1 MCLDTLY
8 TRIESIET
16 RTDASGVKLTQW
28 NVYVASQ
35 SNIQYGIYWLNGLDE
50 IFFWSKNSGTF
61 ESKQGIVSVKVVYVL
76 HRSYIKHGNR
86 IPMSGWLNIP
96 INMFTT
102 YFMSNYKSIK
112 SVKRDKIDHTEKLPD
127 PFSTWKMSFLINTF
141 QQLLILSNFKHF
153 LSWNDGYFALLVNIK
168 KHTLNKGRRC
178 RDRMVI
184 VFTTTLWVR
193 ISIRARC
200 TTLCDKVCQWLATG
214 RRFSPGTRVSS
225 TSKTDRHDITE
236 TLLKEEWRYLWQLI
250 ISRSL
255 KLLAY
260 AQGTEG
266 ESECWFTCSK
276 RLLNYLAFQSFD
288 LCERTWCM
296 FSRKAQRALH

>member
-1 MCLDTLY
+1 LSTALRMCLDTLY

-102 YFMSNYKSIK
+102 YFMSNYKSNK
-112 SVKRDKIDHTEKLPD
+112 SVKRDKIDHTE
-127 PFSTWKMSFLINTF
+127 
-141 QQLLILSNFKHF
+141 
-153 LSWNDGYFALLVNIK
+153 
-168 KHTLNKGRRC
+168 
-178 RDRMVI
+178 
-184 VFTTTLWVR
+184 
-193 ISIRARC
+193 
-200 TTLCDKVCQWLATG
+200 
-214 RRFSPGTRVSS
+214 
-225 TSKTDRHDITE
+225 
-236 TLLKEEWRYLWQLI
+236 
-250 ISRSL
+250 
-255 KLLAY
+255 
-260 AQGTEG
+260 
-266 ESECWFTCSK
+266 
-276 RLLNYLAFQSFD
+276 NYLIHSPHEKCLF
-288 LCERTWCM
+288 
-296 FSRKAQRALH
+296 

>member
-1 MCLDTLY
+1 MSTALRMCLDTLY

-193 ISIRARC
+193 ISIRASC
-200 TTLCDKVCQWLATG
+200 TTSCDKVC
-214 RRFSPGTRVSS
+214 
-225 TSKTDRHDITE
+225 
-236 TLLKEEWRYLWQLI
+236 
-250 ISRSL
+250 
-255 KLLAY
+255 
-260 AQGTEG
+260 
-266 ESECWFTCSK
+266 
-276 RLLNYLAFQSFD
+276 
-288 LCERTWCM
+288 
-296 FSRKAQRALH
+296 